1 MRVTFCNRLNI
12 EERPHIA
19 PRIHYTHS
27 RRLNLKI
34 FIDYQP
40 SKISN
45 PQKKQDVDWRINLEG
60 DSATVSHMREII
72 VSEII
77 TYLRQRVRSGFKAL
91 SFMDIL
97 ALADMRSIH

>member
-1 MRVTFCNRLNI
+1 MRVTFNNRLNI

-40 SKISN
+40 GKISD
-45 PQKKQDVDWRINLEG
+45 PQKKHEVDWRISLEG

-91 SFMDIL
+91 NFMDIL